1 MVVIYKQSFE
11 TLAAIW
17 LQFWSRDGLRGY
29 KERLMIEF
37 CSKRFAVTIW
47 LICAFALTVLPANAA
62 AENSQ
67 LTHFQLSNGL
77 DVFVK
82 EDHSRKVAALQM
94 WVMVGSTYEND
105 SERGISHVIEHMAF
119 KGTTTRGVGKIAEE
133 IEEIGGEINAY
144 TSWDETVFHIVVPSP
159 EVARGLDIL
168 TDAVFRPSI
177 DAQELEKEKKVVIE
191 EILQGEDRPDDVI
204 SKLLFKTAYIKSPYQ
219 YPIIGYQDIVE
230 KTTRENILDFRKRWY
245 VPENMFLMVVG
256 DVNPADVRREVEKFT
271 SDIKQTGF
279 FKIPLAQEPPQEKIR
294 SAVIKDRNARET
306 RLNIAFHIPS
316 MKSNDV
322 NALDLAA
329 DALGAREDSRLVRI
343 LKKEKGLVNSISAY
357 SLTPKEPGLMV
368 ISATLD
374 AKNLDAAT
382 RGVME
387 ELARLADTPP
397 SQDELQQ
404 AKTHIESEHLNARE
418 TVQGAARNM
427 GTFQN
432 ELYDA
437 DYGEKYLTLNSV
449 VTPQQVSAA
458 VKKYLVPPNVT
469 ITVLLPEDAGEGFR
483 MESLEKI
490 VSGFEPKA
498 KTGPAAGI
506 ASATLSRELD
516 NGIKVVLV
524 PDDSN
529 PLISFRIASL
539 GGKRFET
546 EETQGIMNF
555 IARMLTKGAGS
566 MTEFDIARKVDN
578 MGGSLEGFSGFDSFG
593 LYGSFFSRYAD
604 QALELL
610 CLLYTDPSF
619 AQDKMDR
626 ERELIINDIKTEPD
640 EPTKYAINALY
651 ETVFPTYPYGFDK
664 LGTLATVSGFNA
676 DELKQTYRRF
686 AVSSNTV
693 ITAVGSMDPEKV
705 FDRINQLFGKLPKRQ
720 LDMPQIPAQDALEK
734 VREKVIHMPRA
745 QAHLAIGFS
754 ATTFSE
760 PDRYPLDVL
769 SNLLAGQ
776 GGRLF
781 RELRDKESLAYTVT
795 AFFRPGLAPGIFG
808 FYMACDAPKAD
819 RASKGLVEEIERVQ
833 KAKVSDAEV
842 KKAIT
847 NLIGNHLITLQSS
860 SERAENMGLNTLYGL
875 GYDYDSVYLQKI
887 REVTVSDVLR
897 VARKYLD
904 LKHSAVVKILPEEG
918 GGKANRT
925 VK

>member
-1 MVVIYKQSFE
+1 MMGFCSNKP
-11 TLAAIW
+11 AAILW
-17 LQFWSRDGLRGY
+17 LT
-29 KERLMIEF
+29 
-37 CSKRFAVTIW
+37 CAVLLAI
-47 LICAFALTVLPANAA
+47 LPKSAA
-62 AENSQ
+62 AADGQ

-77 DVFVK
+77 EVFVK

-94 WVMVGSTYEND
+94 WVMVGSAYEND

-144 TSWDETVFHIVVPSP
+144 TSWDETVFHIVVPSS
-159 EVARGLDIL
+159 EVAHGMDIL

-177 DAQELEKEKKVVIE
+177 DPQELEREKKVVIE
-191 EILQGEDRPDDVI
+191 EILEGEDRPEDVI
-204 SKLLFKTAYIKSPYQ
+204 SKLLFKTAYTKSPYQ
-219 YPIIGYQDIVE
+219 YPVIGFQDIVE

-256 DVNPADVRREVEKFT
+256 DVNPLGVRKDVERFT
-271 SDIKQTGF
+271 SEIKQTGF
-279 FKIPLAQEPPQEKIR
+279 FKIPLPQEPAQEQIR
-294 SAVIKDRNARET
+294 SAVVRDRNARET
-306 RLNIAFHIPS
+306 RLSIAFHIPS
-316 MKSNDV
+316 MKGNDV

-329 DALGAREDSRLVRI
+329 DVLGARDDSRLVRL

-374 AKNLDAAT
+374 AKNLDSAT
-382 RGVME
+382 QAIME
-387 ELARLADTPP
+387 ELARLGDTPP
-397 SQDELQQ
+397 SPEELRQ
-404 AKTHIESEHLNARE
+404 ASNHIESDHLNTRE
-418 TVQGAARNM
+418 TVQGAARAM

-432 ELYDA
+432 QLYDA
-437 DYGEKYLTLNSV
+437 SYGEKYLTLNSA

-458 VKKYLVPPNVT
+458 VKNYLVPPNVT
-469 ITVLLPEDAGEGFR
+469 ITVLLPEGAGEDFR
-483 MESLEKI
+483 TERLEKI
-490 VSGFEPKA
+490 VSSFELKA
-498 KTGPAAGI
+498 KTGTETATAAT
-506 ASATLSRELD
+506 TLSRELD

-524 PDDSN
+524 PDNSN
-529 PLISFRIASL
+529 PVISFRIASL

-546 EETQGIMNF
+546 EQTEGIMNF
-555 IARMLTKGAGS
+555 IARMLTKGAGN
-566 MTEFDIARKVDN
+566 MTEFDIARRVDD

-593 LYGSFFSRYAD
+593 LYGTFFSRYAD

-610 CLLYTDPSF
+610 SQLYTDPTF
-619 AQDKMDR
+619 PQDKLDR

-640 EPTKYAINALY
+640 EPTKYAVNILY
-651 ETVFPTYPYGFDK
+651 GTVFPTFPYGFDK

-676 DELKQTYRRF
+676 DELRQTYRRF

-693 ITAVGSMDPEKV
+693 ITAVGYMDPQKL
-705 FDRINQLFGKLPKRQ
+705 FDRINEHFGKLPKKP
-720 LDMPQIPAQDALEK
+720 LEMPQVPAQDRLEK
-734 VREKVIHMPRA
+734 LTEKIIHMPRA
-745 QAHLAIGFS
+745 KAHLAIGFN

-795 AFFRPGLAPGIFG
+795 AFFRPGVAPGLFG

-819 RASKGLVEEIERVQ
+819 RAFQGLVDEIERVQ

-842 KKAIT
+842 KKAIS
-847 NLIGNHLITLQSS
+847 NLVGNHLINLQSS
-860 SERAENMGLNTLYGL
+860 SERAENIGLNTLYGL
-875 GYDYDSVYLQKI
+875 GYDYDSVYLQKVK
-887 REVTVSDVLR
+887 EVTVDDVLR

-904 LKHSAVVKILPEEG
+904 LKHCAVVKILPEEE
-918 GGKANRT
+918 GKANRRA
-925 VK
+925 K